1 MRFNRSVTFG
11 VLVGLCLIL
20 VGTVLVSQNYISWA
34 LACVGAFLLS
44 INLIN
49 AKALKQTS
57 EPSAISHSSLKNSV
71 FST

>member
-20 VGTVLVSQNYISWA
+20 VGAVLASQNYISWA
-34 LACVGAFLLS
+34 LACVGAFILA

-49 AKALKQTS
+49 VKALKQTS
-57 EPSAISHSSLKNSV
+57 EPSAISHASLKNSV
-71 FST
+71 FSS